1 MTASPLNFPEPP
13 AAGARARMIANRSRD
28 TAPELALRR
37 ELYRRG
43 LRYRVDAFL
52 RQRVAV
58 LVDGCFWHGC
68 PVHGTTARTN
78 SAYWTHKILT
88 NRLRDVDT
96 NARLAAA
103 GWTVVR
109 VWEHEVKQGT
119 SQIADRIQG
128 LVRGNSGDTSSYL
141 RTPL

>member
-1 MTASPLNFPEPP
+1 
-13 AAGARARMIANRSRD
+13 MIANRSRD

-43 LRYRVDAFL
+43 LRYRVDASLPIPGLSRRRIDIAFL